1 MTMEKMKERMDGHK
15 SRIEQQKG
23 RWCSSV
29 HSALSAEAKSFS
41 RSLQPTS
48 HPRTTSPK
56 GWKPQRTNIL
66 RGSGWFMRWLLRK
79 LSEMKFSGKA
89 REMQRKRKGE
99 IKRSCQIYFLLDAHL
114 VLLPGNKY
122 SKKRENITELRSWQ
136 SWLVKQ
142 TERDFV

>member
-1 MTMEKMKERMDGHK
+1 MIMEQTKERMNGHK
-15 SRIEQQKG
+15 SRIKQQKN

-29 HSALSAEAKSFS
+29 HSALSAEAKLFS
-41 RSLQPTS
+41 WSLQPTS
-48 HPRTTSPK
+48 HPRTTSPE

-66 RGSGWFMRWLLRK
+66 RRIGWFMRWLLRK

-89 REMQRKRKGE
+89 REMQRKRKRE
-99 IKRSCQIYFLLDAHL
+99 IKRSCQIYFLLLTHL

-122 SKKRENITELRSWQ
+122 SKKSENVTELRSWQ

-142 TERDFV
+142 TERDFA